1 MTDQPQRPNPNEM
14 MARLEAMQRQAE
26 ETLRRYEG
34 MQEQISAANI
44 EVFSED
50 GLVCV
55 KLDGNGGV
63 AEIKIDEYAMRRR
76 QSLAPTIIALVAQA
90 RIAHAEKS
98 AELAR
103 QFLSADPALTALLD
117 RISPERP
124 S

>member
-1 MTDQPQRPNPNEM
+1 MTDPQRPNPHEM

-26 ETLRRYEG
+26 ETVRRYEG
-34 MQEQISAANI
+34 MQAAASAANI

-50 GLVCV
+50 GLIGV
-55 KLDGNGGV
+55 KLAGNGRV
-63 AEIKIDEYAMRRR
+63 SEIKIDEYAMRKR

-90 RIAHAEKS
+90 RVAHAEKS
-98 AELAR
+98 AELAK
-103 QFLSADPALTALLD
+103 QFLGADPAMKALLD

>member
-1 MTDQPQRPNPNEM
+1 MTGPQRPNPQEM

-34 MQEQISAANI
+34 MQEAASAEL
-44 EVFSED
+44 EVYSED
-50 GLVCV
+50 GLIGV
-55 KLDGNGGV
+55 KLDGNARV
-63 AEIKIDEYAMRRR
+63 TEIKIDEYAMRRR
-76 QSLAPTIIALVAQA
+76 QSIAPTIIALVARA

-98 AELAR
+98 AELAK
-103 QFLSADPALTALLD
+103 QFLSADPAMTALLD

>member
-1 MTDQPQRPNPNEM
+1 MTGPQRPNPQEM

-34 MQEQISAANI
+34 MQEAASAEL
-44 EVFSED
+44 EVYSED
-50 GLVCV
+50 GLIGV
-55 KLDGNGGV
+55 KLDGNARV
-63 AEIKIDEYAMRRR
+63 TEIKIDEYAMRRR

-98 AELAR
+98 AELAK
-103 QFLSADPALTALLD
+103 QFLSADPAMTALLD